1 MSIDCFNIPARSAL
15 KRTKSISGAF
25 GKLTVRCSSLM
36 KSDVTSNILHPA
48 QHKYL
53 SPTGVIPIIESY
65 TTAVWDLLEKEGSRF
80 EGVST
85 PLRDFVLPVLYQA
98 SAYAFFG
105 RSCPVLESY
114 EPFNDFDRTF
124 HLLLAGIPRIFLRKH
139 IKGLD
144 IMHRLFEKYFDGPHE
159 DASELV
165 LENEQV
171 IRDQGYVC
179 FLLTSAGKFR
189 LIGD

>member
-1 MSIDCFNIPARSAL
+1 
-15 KRTKSISGAF
+15 
-25 GKLTVRCSSLM
+25 M
-36 KSDVTSNILHPA
+36 KSDITSKVLHPA

-53 SPTGVIPIIESY
+53 SPTGIIPIIESY

-105 RSCPVLESY
+105 RSCPVVESY
-114 EPFNDFDRTF
+114 EPFNDFDGDF
-124 HLLLAGIPRIFLRKH
+124 HLLLAGVPRVFLRKH
-139 IKGLD
+139 IEGLAT
-144 IMHRLFEKYFDGPHE
+144 MHRLFEKYFDSPHD

-171 IRDQGYVC
+171 IRNQGYVRVL
-179 FLLTSAGKFR
+179 FGVYGKIGLL
-189 LIGD
+189 I